1 MRDQGREVFIGEV
14 KRMAT
19 MKSVLKEVAAYCG
32 VELST
37 TSHAEKLI
45 STLGALLGIVSV
57 SVVSLWSLD
66 GSGAAIVLASM
77 GASAV
82 LLFVVPHAT
91 LSQPWPLMGGHLI
104 SAVIGVSC
112 QLFFPEHIWTA
123 ALAVA
128 LAIAAMQYLRCV
140 HPPGGATALAA
151 VVGGAEIHTL
161 GYGYVYYPVLLNLL
175 SILAIALLF
184 NSLFY
189 WRRYPAY
196 LTRRKRSAAAALTD
210 PQLELTQEDFEAAMQ
225 KLDTFIDVTTEELI
239 ELLELATRHAALH
252 QQHPS
257 SVQPGSCY
265 SNGKL
270 GRLWSVRQVIDENST
285 QGIRRKDEVIYKTL
299 AGDGAYDTGICER
312 EVFRQWARFEV
323 ALRDGRWVKCED
335 DQIRPSDQ
343 Q

>member
-1 MRDQGREVFIGEV
+1 MTIAIF
-14 KRMAT
+14 
-19 MKSVLKEVAAYCG
+19 
-32 VELST
+32 
-37 TSHAEKLI
+37 
-45 STLGALLGIVSV
+45 LGALLGAMLG
-57 SVVSLWSLD
+57 LWVA
-66 GSGAAIVLASM
+66 GALTWWGWGATSPWLATTM

-91 LSQPWPLMGGHLI
+91 LSQPWPLLGGHLI

-112 QLFFPEHIWTA
+112 QRFFPDHLWTA

-128 LAIAAMQYLRCV
+128 LAITAMQYLRCV

-151 VVGGAEIHTL
+151 VVGGAEVHAL
-161 GYGYVYYPVLLNLL
+161 GYGYVYYPVLLNIL
-175 SILAIALLF
+175 SILAIALMF
-184 NSLFY
+184 NSLFF

-196 LTRRKRSAAAALTD
+196 LTRRRHTAVVAPAD
-210 PQLELTQEDFEAAMQ
+210 RQLELTQEDFEAAMQ

-239 ELLELATRHAALH
+239 ELLELATRHAELH

-257 SVQPGSCY
+257 SVRSGACY

-270 GRLWSVRQVIDENST
+270 GRLWSVRQVIDEDST
-285 QGIRRKDEVIYKTL
+285 QGNRRKDEVIYKTL
-299 AGDGAYDTGICER
+299 AGDGAYDTGICGR

-323 ALRDGRWVKCED
+323 VLREGRWVKCED
-335 DQIRPSDQ
+335 DESWQSGQ

>member
-1 MRDQGREVFIGEV
+1 
-14 KRMAT
+14 
-19 MKSVLKEVAAYCG
+19 MKTVLKEVAAYCG

-37 TSHAEKLI
+37 TSHAEKFI
-45 STLGALLGIVSV
+45 STLGALLGILSV
-57 SVVSLWSLD
+57 SAVSLWSLE
-66 GSGAAIVLASM
+66 GAGAVIVLASM

-91 LSQPWPLMGGHLI
+91 LSQPWPLLGGHLI

-112 QLFFPEHIWTA
+112 QRFFPDHIWTA

-128 LAIAAMQYLRCV
+128 LAITAMQYLRCV

-151 VVGGAEIHTL
+151 VAGGAEIHSL
-161 GYGYVYYPVLLNLL
+161 GYGYVYYPVLLNIL
-175 SILAIALLF
+175 SILAIALVF
-184 NSLFY
+184 NSLFF

-196 LTRRKRSAAAALTD
+196 LTRRKHTAVAAPTD
-210 PQLELTQEDFEAAMQ
+210 RQLELTQEDFEAAMQ

-239 ELLELATRHAALH
+239 ELLELATRHAELH
-252 QQHPS
+252 QQHPA

-270 GRLWSVRQVIDENST
+270 GRLWSVRQVIDENSA
-285 QGIRRKDEVIYKTL
+285 QRNKRKDEVIYKTV

-323 ALRDGRWVKCED
+323 VLRDGRWVKCED
-335 DQIRPSDQ
+335 DESWQSHQ